1 MKTLDPELQAHLEGG
16 ATTLAWCWK
25 ITRHDGQVMGFTDH
39 DIDLIVEGVTYKAGT
54 GFTAGE
60 ITSALGLAV
69 DTMQA
74 EAALSAAEITEEDIA
89 AGRYDDAD
97 VEILRVNWQKPSQ
110 WVLMRKGNLGE
121 VTRSGKAFSAEI
133 RGLAHRL
140 NQPQGRLY
148 QFTCDAMLGDQRC
161 GVSLSSESYRGFG
174 SVEAVKAN
182 RRLDAGGLSNFP
194 VRWFERGRLVWTTG
208 ANAGVASEVK
218 THRQEAGIVFI
229 ELWQA
234 PAGIIAVNDQF
245 MVEAGCDKRF
255 ATCRAKFA
263 NGANFR
269 GFPHMPTNDFVMAY
283 PNPGEAN
290 LDGGGNFAGE

>member
-1 MKTLDPELQAHLEGG
+1 MKALSPDLQAHLGSG

-25 ITRHDGQVMGFTDH
+25 ITRHDGVVMGFTDH
-39 DIDLIVEGVTYKAGT
+39 DLDLVVAGVTYQAGT

-60 ITSALGLAV
+60 IASGLGLAV

-74 EAALSAAEITEEDIA
+74 EAALSADAITEEDIA
-89 AGRYDDAD
+89 AGRYDDAQ
-97 VEILRVNWQKPSQ
+97 VEILRVNWRDPTQ

-121 VTRSGKAFSAEI
+121 VSRSGKAFTAEI

-140 NQPQGRLY
+140 NQPRGRLY
-148 QFTCDAMLGDQRC
+148 QFTCDAVLGDERC
-161 GVSLSSESYRGFG
+161 RFSLDTEGFRGFG
-174 SVEAVKAN
+174 SVAAVQAN
-182 RRLDAGGLSNFP
+182 RRLDAGGLANFP
-194 VRWFERGRLVWTTG
+194 GRWFERGRLVWTTG
-208 ANAGVASEVK
+208 ANVGTVSEVK
-218 THRQEAGIVFI
+218 THRLEAGAVFL

-234 PAGIIAVNDQF
+234 PAGTIALDDQF

-263 NGANFR
+263 NAANFR

-283 PNPGEAN
+283 PNPGDAN
-290 LDGGGNFAGE
+290 LDGGGNFSGE